1 MITFSTSMMVAN
13 PFTLETDIKAIDAH
27 TDMYHIDIMDGHY
40 VPNIAQSLDFVKQL
54 KPFSTRPIE
63 AHLMVEKAEKYID
76 QLIDSGVHTLV
87 FHPETLT
94 SEVLDVKAKCARHGV
109 RFGLALNPDQPLS
122 TVEPYLKHLDVLTV
136 MMVYPGFAGQAM
148 VEEALDNIRAA
159 SWYKSQNRATYTI
172 EIDGS
177 NNFKTFE
184 RYLTSGAERL
194 ILGSGLF
201 GYDDLTEGYTAI
213 KSYVKGLKP

>member
-13 PFTLETDIKAIDAH
+13 PFRLESDIKTIDFH
-27 TDMYHIDIMDGHY
+27 TDMYHIDLMDGHY
-40 VPNIAQSLDFVKQL
+40 VPNIAQSLDFVHQL
-54 KPFSTRPIE
+54 KPFSTKPIE

-76 QLIDSGVHTLV
+76 QLINSGVHTLV

-94 SEVLDVKAKCARHGV
+94 SDIREVQAKCARHGV
-109 RFGLALNPDQPLS
+109 RFGLAINPDQSLTDIAPML
-122 TVEPYLKHLDVLTV
+122 TQLDVLTV
-136 MMVYPGFAGQAM
+136 MMVYPGFAGQSM
-148 VEEALDNIRAA
+148 VEKALDTLQDAA
-159 SWYKSQNRATYTI
+159 QFKADNRASYVI

-184 RYLTSGAERL
+184 RYVRLGAERL

-201 GYDDLTEGYTAI
+201 GYDDLNEGYAAI
-213 KSYVKGLKP
+213 KSFVRDLT

>member
-1 MITFSTSMMVAN
+1 MITYSTSMMVAN
-13 PFTLETDIKAIDAH
+13 PFHLETNIKTIDFH

-40 VPNIAQSLDFVKQL
+40 VPNIAQSLDFVHHL

-63 AHLMVEKAEKYID
+63 VHLMVEKAEKYID
-76 QLIDSGVHTLV
+76 QLIDQGVHTLV

-94 SEVLDVKAKCARHGV
+94 SSIPALKARCARHGV
-109 RFGLALNPDQPLS
+109 RVGLALNPDQSLS
-122 TVEPYLKHLDVLTV
+122 VVEPYLKDLDVLTV

-148 VEEALDNIRAA
+148 VESALENIHAARA
-159 SWYKSQNRATYTI
+159 YKRENGAAYTI

-184 RYLTSGAERL
+184 RYVKAGADRL

-201 GYDDLTEGYTAI
+201 GYDDLDAGYTAI
-213 KSYVKGLKP
+213 KSFVKAL

>member
-13 PFTLETDIKAIDAH
+13 PFQLESDIKTIDAH
-27 TDMYHIDIMDGHY
+27 TDMYHVDIMDGHY

-54 KPFSTRPIE
+54 KPFSTKPIE
-63 AHLMVEKAEKYID
+63 VHLMVEKAEKYID
-76 QLIDSGVHTLV
+76 QLIESGIHTLV

-94 SEVLDVKAKCARHGV
+94 SKVADVQAKCARHGV
-109 RFGLALNPDQPLS
+109 RFGLALNPDQPL
-122 TVEPYLKHLDVLTV
+122 TVIEPYLKSLDVLTV

-148 VEEALDNIRAA
+148 VEEALENIRAA
-159 SWYKSQNRATYTI
+159 ALFKAENRASFTI

-184 RYLTSGAERL
+184 RYIASGADRL

-201 GYDDLTEGYTAI
+201 GYDDLSEGYKAI
-213 KSYVKGLKP
+213 KSHVKALS